1 MSTNKPR
8 LLVTGAS
15 GQLGRLVIEHVRRL
29 DPEADI
35 TALVRNPRAADEL
48 APFRATTRIGDYTD
62 PVSLDAA
69 LVGIDRLLLIS
80 SSVLGQRVAHHR
92 NVFEAAKR
100 ASVSLIAYTSLL
112 RADTSE
118 LNLAAEHLA
127 SEKMLRETGL
137 PFVVLRNGWYLE
149 NDTAMLAPAVAH
161 GAIIGSAGDGRLSSA
176 SRSNYAEAA
185 AFVLV
190 GGAPA
195 GTVYELAGDEAFTMT
210 QLAAEVSRQTGK
222 TVGYRN
228 MSEAEYR
235 AALLFVGLPDAVAT
249 MLAQVSAATA
259 KGALE
264 DHGRVLS
271 RLIGHPT
278 TSLADAVAAV
288 Q

>member
-1 MSTNKPR
+1 MNWRRFVPR
-8 LLVTGAS
+8 RVS
-15 GQLGRLVIEHVRRL
+15 
-29 DPEADI
+29 
-35 TALVRNPRAADEL
+35 
-48 APFRATTRIGDYTD
+48 ATTPIPPRSMR
-62 PVSLDAA
+62 PWRAF
-69 LVGIDRLLLIS
+69 DRLLLIS

-92 NVFEAAKR
+92 NVFEAATR

-137 PFVVLRNGWYLE
+137 PFVLLRNGWYLE

-161 GAIIGSAGDGRLSSA
+161 GAIIGSAGDGRRSSA

-190 GGAPA
+190 HGAPA
-195 GTVYELAGDEAFTMT
+195 GTVYELAGDEAFTLT
-210 QLAAEVSRQTGK
+210 QLAAEVSRRTGK

-235 AALLFVGLPDAVAT
+235 AALLGMGLPDAMAT
-249 MLAQVSAATA
+249 MLAQTSAATA

-264 DHGRVLS
+264 DHRRVLS

-288 Q
+288 QQSG